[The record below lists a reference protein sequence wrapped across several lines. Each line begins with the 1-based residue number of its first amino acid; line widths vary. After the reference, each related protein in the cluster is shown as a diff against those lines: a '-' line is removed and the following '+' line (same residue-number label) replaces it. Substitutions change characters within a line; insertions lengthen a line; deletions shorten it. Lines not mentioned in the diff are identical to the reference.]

1 MPYGSFCRMLPLA
14 ATIDMDKVEAESQKG
29 VLRKTLPK
37 IAGAE
42 DEKTGKSE
50 IKR

>member
-1 MPYGSFCRMLPLA
+1 MIPLA
-14 ATIDMDKVEAESQKG
+14 VTIDMDKLEAEFKKG

-42 DEKTGKSE
+42 DEKTGKIE
-50 IKR
+50 IKI